1 MTHLASSALAH
12 GTSVEASTSCFVS
25 AGFDCVFSGI
35 KDAGGC
41 LGLDSLGFFSL
52 ENAVLLIL
60 KAFKI
65 ILGKNTSLE
74 NKWDSGDSRFL
85 K

>member
-1 MTHLASSALAH
+1 MLCPGFQEMRRCLVTHLASSALAH

-41 LGLDSLGFFSL
+41 LGLDSLGFFPWKML
-52 ENAVLLIL
+52 
-60 KAFKI
+60 FC
-65 ILGKNTSLE
+65 
-74 NKWDSGDSRFL
+74 
-85 K
+85 